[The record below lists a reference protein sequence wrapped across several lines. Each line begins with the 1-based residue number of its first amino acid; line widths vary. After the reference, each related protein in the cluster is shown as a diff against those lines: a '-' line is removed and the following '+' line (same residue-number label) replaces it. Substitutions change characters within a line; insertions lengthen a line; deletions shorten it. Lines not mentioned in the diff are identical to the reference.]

1 MRVLI
6 ADQFEEWGIDRLKKA
21 GCEVTFEPKLEGESL
36 QSALVRSKCEVLIVR
51 STKVTE
57 PMLGSSDALGLVV
70 RAGAGVNTIDVP
82 AASRR
87 SVLVANCPGKN
98 AIAVA
103 ELTLAL
109 ILALDR
115 RVVDNTV
122 GLRSGQWNKKEYS
135 RARGLKGRT
144 LGVLGLGEIGQAVVH
159 RAKAF
164 DMQVVGWSRSLTDET
179 ADELGIQRCTTPV
192 EVATRCDILT
202 VHLAATPD
210 TRKMINKAVLAGLPP
225 GSYVINTARAEVM
238 DYDALAAA
246 VREKNLRVG
255 LDVFPDEPS
264 GGTGEFK
271 AAILAAGGVIYG
283 THHIGASTDQ
293 AQDAI
298 AAETVRIVEEYMHT
312 GRVLNCVNLAARSR
326 ARFVLVVRHLNRPGV
341 LAHTL
346 NEISQSGVNVEEME
360 NVICEGGEA
369 ACANIKLAMPLPS
382 EVMQRIKTGN
392 ANILGVTSH
401 RLADA
406 IG

>member
-6 ADQFEEWGIDRLKKA
+6 ADQFESWGIERLRQA
-21 GCEVTFEPKLEGESL
+21 GCEVLFEPKLEADSL
-36 QSALVRSKCEVLIVR
+36 QSTLAASKSEVLIVR

-57 PMLGSSDALGLVV
+57 PMLASTDALGLVV

-103 ELTLAL
+103 ELTLAF

-122 GLRSGQWNKKEYS
+122 ELRNGKWNKKEFS
-135 RARGLKGRT
+135 KARGLKGRT
-144 LGVLGLGEIGQAVVH
+144 LGVVGLGEIGRAVVS
-159 RAKAF
+159 RAQAF
-164 DMQVVGWSRSLTDET
+164 EMNVVAWSRSLTDDV
-179 ADELGIQRCTTPV
+179 ADELGIQRCQSAA
-192 EVATRCDILT
+192 EVAGKCDILS

-210 TRKMINKAVLAGLPP
+210 TKKIINTQVLNGLKP
-225 GSYVINTARAEVM
+225 GSYVINTARSEVM
-238 DYDALAAA
+238 DYEALAVA
-246 VREKNLRVG
+246 VREKGLRVA

-264 GGTGEFK
+264 GGTGEFR
-271 AAILAAGGVIYG
+271 AAILESGGVVYG

-298 AAETVRIVEEYMHT
+298 AAETVRIVEEYLHT
-312 GRVLNCVNLAARSR
+312 GRVLNCVNLAAKSR

-346 NEISQSGVNVEEME
+346 NEISHAGVNVEEME
-360 NVICEGGEA
+360 NVICEGGDA
-369 ACANIKLAMPLPS
+369 ACANIKLTMPLPPAVLGS
-382 EVMQRIKTGN
+382 IKDGN
-392 ANILGVTSH
+392 ANVLGVTTH
-401 RLADA
+401 RLADSM
-406 IG
+406 G